1 MNSLAPEEG
10 YDEFLDALASGEGY
24 YLACA
29 NGHGSLPPRE
39 VCPVCADA
47 DLAETPLA
55 DTGEL
60 LTFTVLHVTMPGFD
74 DDLPYVTA
82 VVDFGAVNLTGIYR
96 GVDPAAVDLGDRV
109 TAGVEERATTGE
121 RVVVFRP
128 PD

>member
-1 MNSLAPEEG
+1 
-10 YDEFLDALASGEGY
+10 
-24 YLACA
+24 
-29 NGHGSLPPRE
+29 
-39 VCPVCADA
+39 
-47 DLAETPLA
+47 
-55 DTGEL
+55 
-60 LTFTVLHVTMPGFD
+60 MPGFD